1 MKTNSLLDQLKQ
13 LIDSLINTEHLSLPC
28 LIVYAHTEFKISKQ
42 NTQVIVIEQHSQS
55 HKKIEKHQTLS
66 SLDEGIQNA

>member
-28 LIVYAHTEFKISKQ
+28 LIVYAHTEFKMSKQ
-42 NTQVIVIEQHSQS
+42 NTQVIVIESES
-55 HKKIEKHQTLS
+55 KKIEKHQTLS
-66 SLDEGIQNA
+66 

>member
-28 LIVYAHTEFKISKQ
+28 LIVYAHTEFKMSKQ
-42 NTQVIVIEQHSQS
+42 NTQVIVIEQHSHS
-55 HKKIEKHQTLS
+55 RSRRKTPNTVFIR
-66 SLDEGIQNA
+66 